1 MIISASRRTD
11 IPAFYSEWM
20 ENRLKAGY
28 VLTRNP
34 RNPHQISRISLTPE
48 EVDGI
53 VFWTKNPTPMLDRLS
68 VLKDYS
74 YYFQFTLTP
83 YGKDVE
89 PGLPDKTR
97 VMIPVFQELASR
109 AGKERVIWRYDPIF
123 FSRAHTPEWHLQ
135 RFHEMAARLSGYTEE
150 CVISFLDYYRNTEK
164 QMQGLG
170 LTELPSEE
178 KAVFLRKL
186 AQAAAGYGLRL
197 KACAEDPAWTPTEP
211 PARSSSVFTS
221 ESPRTTTTCAFLT
234 YGAEKAI
241 TLSLSGVTVKPFQI
255 QSMLP
260 VASSCSFAFQSI
272 GWGTSSTPRRFATSL
287 AASISKPTISPF
299 SSLKPIGGK
308 ESSSP
313 RMNVPLSCTS

>member
-20 ENRLKAGY
+20 ENRLKEGY

-34 RNPHQISRISLTPE
+34 RNPHQISRISLAPE

-53 VFWTKNPTPMLDRLS
+53 VFWTKNPAPMLDRLS
-68 VLKDYS
+68 ILKDYP

-89 PGLPDKTR
+89 PGLPDKDR
-97 VMIPVFQELASR
+97 IMIPVFQELACR

-123 FSRAHTPEWHLQ
+123 FSRVHTPEWHLR

-170 LTELPSEE
+170 LMELSSEE
-178 KAVFLRKL
+178 RTVFLRKL

-197 KACAEDPAWTPTEP
+197 KACAEDPAFGALGILPSSCVDAGRLERIRGSLENAGSSP
-211 PARSSSVFTS
+211 ERAGRCPVPASRDRNQRPLCGCAASVDIGVYN
-221 ESPRTTTTCAFLT
+221 TCANGCR
-234 YGAEKAI
+234 YCYANYNPGAIRGYREKY
-241 TLSLSGVTVKPFQI
+241 SLEEPLLCGRVEAGDIVRE
-255 QSMLP
+255 
-260 VASSCSFAFQSI
+260 
-272 GWGTSSTPRRFATSL
+272 RR
-287 AASISKPTISPF
+287 
-299 SSLKPIGGK
+299 
-308 ESSSP
+308 E
-313 RMNVPLSCTS
+313 